1 MVRMTSSGGRGGGRD
16 DLGARLLAAHPRGE
30 QWRQLDVTVANLTFD
45 QLELMGALAEPDA
58 AARDVARAEHIE
70 GIVDAELAG
79 RLGSRWVRWMATFG
93 LPQPAA
99 YDSPP
104 NVVLRYPYTLTD
116 RVELPSSYV
125 AGVLAVFDAGLA
137 TATSIDGVDTA
148 SYELLITPWR
158 RVCLPSRFTPSTAYG
173 PYTQPA
179 LAVLRTARSL
189 RSDTISKIRHA
200 RAEADP
206 TQWSDARREVDDSAV
221 RWGFPFRAECLFWE
235 AVPAAE
241 DAAGESPTD
250 PWLAESLW
258 AAATTQA
265 FAGRL
270 GEPASTV
277 LGAPWRA
284 GGLALPI

>member
-1 MVRMTSSGGRGGGRD
+1 MARMTNSGGREGRD

-30 QWRQLDVTVANLTFD
+30 QWRQIDVTVANLTFD
-45 QLELMGALAEPDA
+45 QLERMGALAEPDA
-58 AARDVARAEHIE
+58 AARDAARAEHID

-99 YDSPP
+99 HDRPAGAA
-104 NVVLRYPYTLTD
+104 LRYPYTLTD

-125 AGVLAVFDAGLA
+125 AGVLTVFDAGLA
-137 TATSIDGVDTA
+137 TATSADGVDTA

-158 RVCLPSRFTPSTAYG
+158 RVCLPSRFTPTSAYG
-173 PYTQPA
+173 PHTQPA
-179 LAVLRTARSL
+179 LAVLSRARSL
-189 RSDTISKIRHA
+189 RPDAIAKILRA
-200 RAEADP
+200 RADADP
-206 TQWSDARREVDDSAV
+206 TRWSDARHEVNDSAAN
-221 RWGFPFRAECLFWE
+221 WGFPFRAECLFWE

-241 DAAGESPTD
+241 DAARESPTN

-270 GEPASTV
+270 GEQTSTQ
-277 LGAPWRA
+277 LDAPWRA
-284 GGLALPI
+284 AGLALPI